1 MIREIEDRIIELSN
15 TIDQSY
21 WNIDDW
27 MGDIREAKA
36 NIREE
41 RTYIRHTKRALNKL
55 IRLKRRGK

>member
-15 TIDQSY
+15 AIEQSH

-27 MGDIREAKA
+27 VGDIREAKA

-41 RTYIRHTKRALNKL
+41 KAYIRHAKKVLNKL
-55 IRLKRRGK
+55 IRLQRRGE

>member
-1 MIREIEDRIIELSN
+1 MSREVEDRIIELSN
-15 TIDQSY
+15 AIEQSH

-27 MGDIREAKA
+27 VGDIREAKA

-41 RTYIRHTKRALNKL
+41 KAYIRHTKRALNKL